1 MFFWRCLN
9 WRKRCPII
17 NKENKTETTKVEI
30 KSNKYQTLEEI
41 TFLKLV
47 KKDGTTIDGK
57 IDTEDLQK
65 VLEKGLW
72 FAEWNK
78 DLNNYLAQNL
88 GSYYIEEKKYR
99 RKQGLQSFILDV
111 HPKAPVRHIN
121 GDSLDNR
128 KSNLEVYNQNT
139 INDYEAL
146 DDETVAV
153 ILRDRYGKEKSRT
166 FIDKEDLNRVVNN
179 GYTWVL
185 FKKETEPYA
194 IANTPEGKIYLNR
207 YIMGTAEDMVTHPIN
222 LNTLDNR
229 KANLENKRA
238 DLEFVKPGEETEAET
253 EN

>member
-1 MFFWRCLN
+1 M
-9 WRKRCPII
+9 
-17 NKENKTETTKVEI
+17 
-30 KSNKYQTLEEI
+30 KSNKYQTLEDI

-47 KKDGTTIDGK
+47 KKDGKTVDGK

-65 VLEKGLW
+65 VLEKGRW

-78 DLNNYLAQNL
+78 DFNNFLAQNL

-99 RKQGLQSFILDV
+99 RKQSLQSFILDV

-121 GDSLDNR
+121 GDTLDNR
-128 KSNLEVYNQNT
+128 KCNLEIYDQNT
-139 INDYEAL
+139 INDYEGI
-146 DDETVAV
+146 DEETVAI

-166 FIDKEDLNRVVNN
+166 IIDKEDINRVINN

-185 FKKETEPYA
+185 YKKHTEPYA

-207 YIMGTAEDMVTHPIN
+207 LIMSTTEDMITHPIN

-229 KANLENKRA
+229 KANLENVK
-238 DLEFVKPGEETEAET
+238 LEEENVKLDEKTE
-253 EN
+253 

>member
-1 MFFWRCLN
+1 M
-9 WRKRCPII
+9 
-17 NKENKTETTKVEI
+17 
-30 KSNKYQTLEEI
+30 KSNKHQTLEEVTI
-41 TFLKLV
+41 LKLV

-57 IDTEDLQK
+57 IDTQDLKK

-88 GSYYIEEKKYR
+88 GTYYIEEKKYR
-99 RKQGLQSFILDV
+99 RKQSLQSFILDV

-128 KSNLEVYNQNT
+128 KANLEVYDQNT

-146 DDETVAV
+146 DEETVAV
-153 ILRDRYGKEKSRT
+153 ILRDRYGKERSRT

-185 FKKETEPYA
+185 FKKDTEPYA
-194 IANTPEGKIYLNR
+194 IANTPEGKIFLNR

-238 DLEFVKPGEETEAET
+238 DLEFVKPGEETDTET